1 MPDYLRILDHTR
13 PYADGGLTC
22 RCNLG
27 GFCRHDHIL
36 KHLPGWHVTQ
46 PAPGTFHWTTP
57 TGRTYLI
64 TPDTHPI

>member
-1 MPDYLRILDHTR
+1 LHD
-13 PYADGGLTC
+13 
-22 RCNLG
+22 
-27 GFCRHDHIL
+27 GFCRHDHLL
-36 KHLPGWHVTQ
+36 KHHPGWHVTQ